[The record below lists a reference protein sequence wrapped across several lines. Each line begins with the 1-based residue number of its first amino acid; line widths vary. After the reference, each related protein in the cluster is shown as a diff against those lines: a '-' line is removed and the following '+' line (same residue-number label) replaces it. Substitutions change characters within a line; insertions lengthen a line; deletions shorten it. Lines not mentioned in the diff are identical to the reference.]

1 MHSQGRTQL
10 LLGVLS
16 TVNTYMASK
25 YQVIKQGFPNKAKQQ
40 HIHGLRNK
48 WQASTPPQGPQ
59 ATRTTEKIIKRKVQW
74 RVLSM
79 VAALPHAMQH
89 VAS

>member
-25 YQVIKQGFPNKAKQQ
+25 YEVIKQGFPKLSSSTWTEKQVAGQ
-40 HIHGLRNK
+40 HT
-48 WQASTPPQGPQ
+48 S
-59 ATRTTEKIIKRKVQW
+59 TRTTDNKNN
-74 RVLSM
+74 
-79 VAALPHAMQH
+79 
-89 VAS
+89 